1 MRSIC
6 GFLFLQ
12 AVFIGFARHTKV
24 TATRHCPKFTS
35 CIDSY
40 ADIYKSLASE
50 ENSFNIESA
59 LYPAMTPS
67 SLVVKVEFITHN
79 ETSVANYTW
88 SLNCLYV
95 AIPPQVLQLLSL
107 GSVLVEPRTQELKI
121 CIPYF
126 CRNFSSTKEQNDLM
140 RDVLAA
146 VRNFTF
152 SVWYFVIYQQICK
165 KKRFSAKWIF
175 YQTSALMTTDNS
187 VLSVHEQIFAGDIIT
202 YATSSC
208 HNVFN
213 FSSFQHFCKGEV
225 CDL

>member
-6 GFLFLQ
+6 DFLFLQ
-12 AVFIGFARHTKV
+12 AVFIGFARHTKG
-24 TATRHCPKFTS
+24 TATRQCPTFTS

-59 LYPAMTPS
+59 LYPATMPS

-140 RDVLAA
+140 KGVLAA

-152 SVWYFVIYQQICK
+152 SVWYFVIYRLIN
-165 KKRFSAKWIF
+165 RHI
-175 YQTSALMTTDNS
+175 
-187 VLSVHEQIFAGDIIT
+187 
-202 YATSSC
+202 
-208 HNVFN
+208 
-213 FSSFQHFCKGEV
+213 
-225 CDL
+225 

>member
-6 GFLFLQ
+6 DLLFLQ
-12 AVFIGFARHTKV
+12 VVFIGFARHTKV

-40 ADIYKSLASE
+40 ADIYKSLASV

-59 LYPAMTPS
+59 LYPAMMPS

-107 GSVLVEPRTQELKI
+107 GSVLVTTRTQELKI

-140 RDVLAA
+140 RGVLAA
-146 VRNFTF
+146 VRSFTF
-152 SVWYFVIYQQICK
+152 SV
-165 KKRFSAKWIF
+165 
-175 YQTSALMTTDNS
+175 
-187 VLSVHEQIFAGDIIT
+187 
-202 YATSSC
+202 
-208 HNVFN
+208 
-213 FSSFQHFCKGEV
+213 
-225 CDL
+225 

>member
-6 GFLFLQ
+6 SLLFLQ
-12 AVFIGFARHTKV
+12 AVFIGFAQHPKG

-59 LYPAMTPS
+59 LYPAMTPK
-67 SLVVKVEFITHN
+67 SLVIKVEFITHN

-165 KKRFSAKWIF
+165 K
-175 YQTSALMTTDNS
+175 
-187 VLSVHEQIFAGDIIT
+187 
-202 YATSSC
+202 
-208 HNVFN
+208 NVFRLN
-213 FSSFQHFCKGEV
+213 GFSIRHLHWWPLIIPSCLYTNKSSPGI
-225 CDL
+225 

>member
-6 GFLFLQ
+6 GLLFLQ
-12 AVFIGFARHTKV
+12 AVFIGFGRHTKV

-59 LYPAMTPS
+59 LYPAMMPS
-67 SLVVKVEFITHN
+67 SLVVKVEFITRN
-79 ETSVANYTW
+79 ETSVAIYTW

-140 RDVLAA
+140 KGVLSA

-152 SVWYFVIYQQICK
+152 SV
-165 KKRFSAKWIF
+165 
-175 YQTSALMTTDNS
+175 
-187 VLSVHEQIFAGDIIT
+187 
-202 YATSSC
+202 C
-208 HNVFN
+208 HIPT
-213 FSSFQHFCKGEV
+213 
-225 CDL
+225 

>member
-24 TATRHCPKFTS
+24 TAKRHCPKFTS

-59 LYPAMTPS
+59 LYPATTPS
-67 SLVVKVEFITHN
+67 SLVVKIEFITHN

-140 RDVLAA
+140 KGVLSA

-152 SVWYFVIYQQICK
+152 SV
-165 KKRFSAKWIF
+165 
-175 YQTSALMTTDNS
+175 
-187 VLSVHEQIFAGDIIT
+187 
-202 YATSSC
+202 C
-208 HNVFN
+208 HIPT
-213 FSSFQHFCKGEV
+213 
-225 CDL
+225 